1 MSVHV
6 AAIDFGTTYSGYAFS
21 VSAQDSE
28 LQDVEIL
35 SNQIWN
41 SGTAEVASLKTPTC
55 LLLSKDRK
63 ISVFGYEA
71 EEQYADIVLDGNVE
85 DYYFFHRFKMNLH
98 NNKVKQMDLK
108 IFKSKLLSAWYLSQS
123 FLK

>member
-21 VSAQDSE
+21 VSAPETE
-28 LQDVEIL
+28 LKDIEIL
-35 SNQIWN
+35 SNQVWN

-63 ISVFGYEA
+63 VSVFGYEA
-71 EEQYADIVLDGNVE
+71 EEQYADIVLDGNTD

-98 NNKVKQMDLK
+98 NNKVNISVL
-108 IFKSKLLSAWYLSQS
+108 
-123 FLK
+123 